1 MSRSTSNLAEAL
13 HGGRPKVALIYHCN
27 GHHLDHHLDHH
38 DHSHLDYYDQNEE
51 AHVSRKKLR
60 HGEKVELLVKVE
72 LVSLLIYYQNSNSIN
87 NKIKNINHNQDH
99 KDSLKQSKSQ

>member
-13 HGGRPKVALIYHCN
+13 HGGRPKVTLIYHCN

-72 LVSLLIYYQNSNSIN
+72 LVSLLIAIIRTQIRLITKS
-87 NKIKNINHNQDH
+87 KILIIIRIIRIH
-99 KDSLKQSKSQ
+99 